1 MEFVLTYKSKH
12 AEHCSDGKDRN
23 IIKYFLN
30 DILIFEQKLPFDESF
45 DYGFEQRTD
54 ISDIF
59 LFNGYLYQTRN
70 NSKGKTRMVKFPISK
85 KILQQFNIPN
95 DFKISINN

>member
-1 MEFVLTYKSKH
+1 MEFVLTYKNKH

-23 IIKYFLN
+23 YIEYYLN
-30 DILIFEQKLPFDESF
+30 DILILKHKLPFDEF
-45 DYGFEQRTD
+45 RYYGNID

-59 LFNGYLYQTRN
+59 ILNGCLYQIRN

-85 KILQQFNIPN
+85 KILEQFNIPC
-95 DFKISINN
+95 DFKITINI